1 MKRSGGISPAP
12 FLRDFPGRTQLKPFF
27 RVEKIME
34 RIPLP
39 AKAPGGKAAADGHVA
54 AGGKAYRQRKAV
66 SAPANY
72 EPIGARL
79 QKPKPDCP
87 LTGQGPHLPAAA
99 ILRLKDH
106 LIHGTNIL
114 YGQMDAAQDG
124 AGADAQRGI
133 RLRIISAEKDA
144 AHGQQAV
151 VGNYCSSFAL
161 TRYSPP
167 PTPPN
172 RYFPAALVLVTDTR
186 RSWETPATSVTW

>member
-1 MKRSGGISPAP
+1 MKY
-12 FLRDFPGRTQLKPFF
+12 
-27 RVEKIME
+27 
-34 RIPLP
+34 IPLP
-39 AKAPGGKAAADGHVA
+39 AKASGAKTAADGHIA
-54 AGGKAYRQRKAV
+54 AGRKAYRQRKAV
-66 SAPANY
+66 PAAAEG
-72 EPIGARL
+72 EPVGARR
-79 QKPKPDCP
+79 QKAKPGVP
-87 LTGQGPHLPAAA
+87 LAGQGPHLPAAA

-106 LIHGTNIL
+106 FIHGANIL

-124 AGADAQRGI
+124 AWADAQRGI
-133 RLRIISAEKDA
+133 RLRIISAKKDA

-151 VGNYCSSFAL
+151 VGDYCSSFAL